1 MTMIILIGAFVVFLV
16 VSIFV
21 GVFIIKRYSN
31 PAAALV
37 DKAYSDYRKDTEI
50 HAINSQ
56 EVIKIQKEKEAR
68 AEELR
73 RRREAEERI
82 LEQKKAEEKERLYR
96 ENLARI
102 RKLVETEMTSTQ
114 AYVENAGREL
124 NKLKIDAAL
133 LNEAISDVARKFDQH
148 AQEAEK
154 QPNEEFYAKAK
165 YVSLLFKN
173 ESIQTLY
180 RQYLNE
186 PLEATASAYR
196 TEIKNAIQVY
206 RESAARLQANQSE
219 YAEATKGLSEKAIGK
234 RAETKSLLT
243 GKLQKYKHTLRKAQ
257 REVDLLRKEIEKLTK
272 EYGDYANPITD
283 ARRIKAMRQLPKI
296 TQALEAKK
304 KQLMV
309 AEEKIARNQELI
321 AVAEADLANFETIET
336 EATVRESFDKA
347 GDVRATKDNEVH
359 RSIQHK
365 NNIISIAAR
374 YERETIE
381 TLKTRIASRRDLVAN
396 QIFDANQKLERLKK
410 IKQMDMI
417 SEGTAER
424 ILRDFQK
431 KSEAAM
437 DSLIAL

>member
-1 MTMIILIGAFVVFLV
+1 MTMIILIGAFIAFLV

-82 LEQKKAEEKERLYR
+82 LAQKKAEEKERLYR

-124 NKLKIDAAL
+124 DKLKIDAAL

-165 YVSLLFKN
+165 YVSL
-173 ESIQTLY
+173 
-180 RQYLNE
+180 R
-186 PLEATASAYR
+186 A
-196 TEIKNAIQVY
+196 
-206 RESAARLQANQSE
+206 REFP
-219 YAEATKGLSEKAIGK
+219 
-234 RAETKSLLT
+234 
-243 GKLQKYKHTLRKAQ
+243 AQ
-257 REVDLLRKEIEKLTK
+257 RW
-272 EYGDYANPITD
+272 P
-283 ARRIKAMRQLPKI
+283 
-296 TQALEAKK
+296 
-304 KQLMV
+304 
-309 AEEKIARNQELI
+309 
-321 AVAEADLANFETIET
+321 
-336 EATVRESFDKA
+336 VR
-347 GDVRATKDNEVH
+347 
-359 RSIQHK
+359 
-365 NNIISIAAR
+365 
-374 YERETIE
+374 
-381 TLKTRIASRRDLVAN
+381 
-396 QIFDANQKLERLKK
+396 
-410 IKQMDMI
+410 
-417 SEGTAER
+417 
-424 ILRDFQK
+424 
-431 KSEAAM
+431 
-437 DSLIAL
+437 DSA